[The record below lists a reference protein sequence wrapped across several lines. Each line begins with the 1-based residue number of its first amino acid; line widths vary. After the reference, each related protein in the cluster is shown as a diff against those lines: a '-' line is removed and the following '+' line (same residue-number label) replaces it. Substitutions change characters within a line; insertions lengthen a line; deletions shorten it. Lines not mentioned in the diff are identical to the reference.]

1 LDVTGVASKQEEQ
14 NVMSGESS
22 STIVIIFLVLVGLL
36 CLWTGST
43 TFISAWNARNWP
55 VAKGTILD
63 SSLEEKWDSEGTS
76 LIPHLHY
83 EYHVGGQR
91 YVSSRITLAQ
101 QSLFKD
107 KWSAAVIQRFPC
119 DSSVDV
125 YYDPSRPWEAAIFVG
140 VTPVS
145 SGQPIMG
152 FFMLIAAIMM
162 YVRQRKREGVK

>member
-1 LDVTGVASKQEEQ
+1 
-14 NVMSGESS
+14 MSEKSS
-22 STIVIIFLVLVGLL
+22 STIMIIFLVLVGLL

-63 SSLEEKWDSEGTS
+63 SSLEEKWDSEEGTS

-91 YVSSRITLAQ
+91 YVSSQITLAQ
-101 QSLFKD
+101 QSLFKN
-107 KWSAAVIQRFPC
+107 KWSVDVIQRFPGG
-119 DSSVDV
+119 SSVDV
-125 YYDPSRPWEAAIFVG
+125 YYDPSSPCEAAIFVG

-145 SGQPIMG
+145 YGQPIMG
-152 FFMLIAAIMM
+152 LFMLIAALVM